1 MSRLIEMHRLL
12 IPVLVGLLV
21 LATPLEAKAGPGLQ
35 DRIKDLKQEISSFV
49 EDVEDLGEPV
59 EEFDIFDQ
67 CMHFVGVTQYGSS
80 SGSFGYF
87 FGNAALRRRPAL
99 AMDMRGFDPPQYQ
112 LLAFPGEEPP
122 SIECNE
128 DAGGLFTN

>member
-1 MSRLIEMHRLL
+1 MHRLL
-12 IPVLVGLLV
+12 IPTLVAV
-21 LATPLEAKAGPGLQ
+21 LALGSPTAAVAGPALQ
-35 DRIKDLKQEISSFV
+35 DRLQDLSQDISSLA

-67 CMHFVGVTQYGSS
+67 CMHFVGVTQYGSL
-80 SGSFGYF
+80 SGDFGYL

>member
-1 MSRLIEMHRLL
+1 MRRGL
-12 IPVLVGLLV
+12 IPVLVGALV
-21 LATPLEAKAGPGLQ
+21 LAAPLDAAAGPALD
-35 DRIKDLKQEISSFV
+35 DRVQDLKQEISSFR

-67 CMHFVGVTQYGSS
+67 CMHFLGVTQYGSW
-80 SGSFGYF
+80 SGDFGYF
-87 FGNAALRRRPAL
+87 FGNVAMRRRPAL
-99 AMDMRGFDPPQYQ
+99 AMDIRGFDPPQYQ

>member
-1 MSRLIEMHRLL
+1 MHRLL
-12 IPVLVGLLV
+12 IATLICALV
-21 LATPLEAKAGPGLQ
+21 LAAPLDAAAGPALLDRVQ
-35 DRIKDLKQEISSFV
+35 DLRQEISSFR

-67 CMHFVGVTQYGSS
+67 CMHFLGVTQYGSR
-80 SGSFGYF
+80 SGDFGYV
-87 FGNAALRRRPAL
+87 FGNAGLRRRPAL
-99 AMDMRGFDPPQYQ
+99 AMDMRGFDPPEYQ